1 MKHRKE
7 EEAQKKRGK
16 DRGLKI
22 LALIYLIAMLAIIF
36 FTAAEVG
43 AKTREPEF
51 TSLTKTADGEHWEG
65 QHLFI
70 VKGGKIQTGWVR
82 YKGHTYYCHKTDS
95 QKYPRG
101 SATRGEMKI
110 RNGKFYAF
118 AGADCRMLTKDYYI
132 RKGRFKKRLSLK
144 INKDGS
150 VRYVYNTSACFG
162 YRRYNCKERRYQ
174 DSQPD
179 NTWKTVPGMQFIPDY
194 VDTQK

>member
-1 MKHRKE
+1 MKNRNGGDKVI
-7 EEAQKKRGK
+7 KV
-16 DRGLKI
+16 
-22 LALIYLIAMLAIIF
+22 LAVIYLAVVIMIMLCTI
-36 FTAAEVG
+36 TE

-51 TSLTKTADGEHWEG
+51 TSLTKAADGEHWEG

-70 VKGGKIQTGWVR
+70 VKNGKIQTGWVR

-118 AGADCRMLTKDYYI
+118 AGADCRMITKDYYI

-179 NTWKTVPGMQFIPDY
+179 NTWKTVPGMQFVPDY